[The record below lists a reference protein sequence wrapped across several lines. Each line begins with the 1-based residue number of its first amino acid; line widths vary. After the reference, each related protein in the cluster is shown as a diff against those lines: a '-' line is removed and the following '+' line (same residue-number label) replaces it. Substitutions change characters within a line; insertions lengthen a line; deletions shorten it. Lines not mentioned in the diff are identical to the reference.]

1 MTLALLTPG
10 LPQLL
15 IVLVVVLIVFGPK
28 RLPALGRQIGKG
40 ISQLRSAVGGD
51 DDEDDVRA
59 AAPKPVERAPADP
72 VAGRRAADEETV
84 TAEPVDAPRRKPRD

>member
-1 MTLALLTPG
+1 MPLALLTPG

-40 ISQLRSAVGGD
+40 ISQLRASVGGD
-51 DDEDDVRA
+51 DDEDETTA
-59 AAPKPVERAPADP
+59 AAPKPVERAPVDP
-72 VAGRRAADEETV
+72 VATRRASDEETV
-84 TAEPVDAPRRKPRD
+84 TAEPLDAPRRKPRD